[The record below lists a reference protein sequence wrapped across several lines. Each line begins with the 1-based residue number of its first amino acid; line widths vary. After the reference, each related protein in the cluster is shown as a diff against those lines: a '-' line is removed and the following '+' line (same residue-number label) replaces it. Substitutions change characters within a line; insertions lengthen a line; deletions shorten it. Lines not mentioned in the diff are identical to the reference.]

1 MPDMPENPVPTA
13 PPRLTV
19 TDTGIAPYIYF
30 EGAPNFGF
38 ANGIVTVTLA
48 ANRHLLRDGAPVA
61 DVVATAHLRCNVPA
75 AIELRNAL
83 DGALLLA
90 ARTHGGAH

>member
-1 MPDMPENPVPTA
+1 MSDAPEKLD
-13 PPRLTV
+13 PPKLTV

-38 ANGIVTVTLA
+38 TNGIIAVTLA
-48 ANRHLLRDGAPVA
+48 ANRHLLRDSAPVR

-75 AIELRNAL
+75 ALELRNAL
-83 DGALLLA
+83 DAALLLA
-90 ARTHGGAH
+90 ARPQGSAQ

>member
-1 MPDMPENPVPTA
+1 MPDSPQKPEPSA
-13 PPRLTV
+13 PPKLTV

-38 ANGIVTVTLA
+38 VNGIIGVTLA
-48 ANRHLLRDGAPVA
+48 ANRHLLRDGAPVTDA
-61 DVVATAHLRCNVPA
+61 VAIAHLRCNVPA

-90 ARTHGGAH
+90 ARPQGSAQ

>member
-1 MPDMPENPVPTA
+1 MPDAPDPTVTA
-13 PPRLTV
+13 KLTV

-38 ANGIVTVTLA
+38 VNGIIGVTLA
-48 ANRHLLRDGAPVA
+48 ANRHLLRDGAPVTDA
-61 DVVATAHLRCNVPA
+61 VAIAHLRCNVPA

-83 DGALLLA
+83 DGAILLA
-90 ARTHGGAH
+90 ARTQGAAQ

>member
-1 MPDMPENPVPTA
+1 MPDAADKPEPAA
-13 PPRLTV
+13 PQKLTV
-19 TDTGIAPYIYF
+19 TDSGIAPYIYF

-38 ANGIVTVTLA
+38 ANGIIGITLA
-48 ANRHLLRDGAPVA
+48 ANRHLLKDGAPVTDA
-61 DVVATAHLRCNVPA
+61 VAIAHLRCNVPA

-90 ARTHGGAH
+90 ARTQGSAQ